1 MSYTPKD
8 NKEIA
13 ISTSQALEI
22 QEAIRE
28 KEKNCTKLRQIQRK
42 QRKRRWGNEVQVM
55 GKAVKQRNSN
65 ARYRIITRTTHNSTM
80 EERKKEKDKNTK
92 LILV

>member
-1 MSYTPKD
+1 MSYAPKD

-13 ISTSQALEI
+13 ISNSQGIEDSRSNKRKGKKLYKI
-22 QEAIRE
+22 TTDP
-28 KEKNCTKLRQIQRK
+28 KE
-42 QRKRRWGNEVQVM
+42 RKRRWGNEVQVM

-65 ARYRIITRTTHNSTM
+65 ARYRIITRTTHDSTM
-80 EERKKEKDKNTK
+80 EERKKEKDKYTK